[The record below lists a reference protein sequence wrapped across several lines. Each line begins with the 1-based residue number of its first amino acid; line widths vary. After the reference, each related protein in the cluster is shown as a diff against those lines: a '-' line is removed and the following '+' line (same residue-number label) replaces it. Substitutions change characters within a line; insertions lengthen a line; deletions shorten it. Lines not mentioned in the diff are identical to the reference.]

1 MSISHDDNTTN
12 ATNNNN
18 EENSITEYKKIT
30 VYEIPNSTKKNI
42 PKKIIVYTPDTFDHV
57 YSKAVVNC
65 INSMLDPLFIT
76 PHSTNATYKK

>member
-1 MSISHDDNTTN
+1 MSNSNNDKTTN
-12 ATNNNN
+12 VTNNND
-18 EENSITEYKKIT
+18 ENSETEYKKIT